1 LKGKGE
7 RVMKKGKVGCL
18 VIVLIFIDALV
29 FGISQVM
36 KDPEKYQKSEKTVDI
51 IFDASSVSRLSIEEL
66 ISKMGEPSTKED
78 WMNKTSK
85 GDFNVSTYNYDKE
98 CVHYEFII
106 AEDSVVRLSIYSNLY
121 WNKKGKHFQYT
132 QKK

>member
-1 LKGKGE
+1 
-7 RVMKKGKVGCL
+7 MKKGKVGCL